1 VTLAVDAVVVA
12 GGLFLGRLVAR
23 VLRQRRQR
31 QVESVDAEASPSKD
45 AQASPSKDAEAP
57 SKDAQA
63 SPRKDADPLPSRGAG
78 ASHPA
83 RAQPS
88 RSPAS
93 RLARFEATRAADGYD
108 IRANADELAGFVCKL
123 GDVVVR
129 RLEGDEAW
137 LAGALLFAE
146 ERPVAVLY
154 IAPDSGVGRAVLVS
168 GPAQTTLTWLS
179 PLAPG
184 QLTLAGDPPQ
194 ALEHAGM
201 QFERIRRLPVR
212 VQRLGTGAPQ
222 VGANAV
228 MGEYAAPG
236 LERLVVVVGAAAA
249 LAWRGVSLS
258 ESEYDVLPGGQST
271 LEA

>member
-1 VTLAVDAVVVA
+1 MTLAVDAVVVA

-31 QVESVDAEASPSKD
+31 QAESVDPE
-45 AQASPSKDAEAP
+45 ASPSKDAEASV
-57 SKDAQA
+57 SKDAEA
-63 SPRKDADPLPSRGAG
+63 SPPIRAG
-78 ASHPA
+78 ASPA
-83 RAQPS
+83 ARVQPS
-88 RSPAS
+88 GAPPS
-93 RLARFEATRAADGYD
+93 RLARLEATRAADAYGD
-108 IRANADELAGFVCKL
+108 RANADELAGFVCKL

-168 GPAQTTLTWLS
+168 GPAQTTLTWLA

-184 QLTLAGDPPQ
+184 QVPLAGDPPQ
-194 ALEHAGM
+194 SLEHAGV

-222 VGANAV
+222 VGASAV

-236 LERLVVVVGAAAA
+236 LERMVVVVGPGAA
-249 LAWRGVSLS
+249 LAWRGVSLL
-258 ESEYDVLPGGQST
+258 ESDYDVLPGGQST